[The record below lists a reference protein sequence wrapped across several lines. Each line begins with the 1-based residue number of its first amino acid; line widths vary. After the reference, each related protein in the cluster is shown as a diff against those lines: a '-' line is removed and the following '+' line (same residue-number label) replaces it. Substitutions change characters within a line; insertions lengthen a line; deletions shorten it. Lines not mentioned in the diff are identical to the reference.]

1 MKILGTEGGKPKAAH
16 RPPERK
22 RLLPGI
28 VFQQNWSEADIRA
41 ARRHV
46 RFTKALSRMSAKGQQ
61 QTFRSAIAC
70 PSLSVLTSYSLF
82 GD

>member
-1 MKILGTEGGKPKAAH
+1 VRSAAI
-16 RPPERK
+16 PANAM
-22 RLLPGI
+22 I
-28 VFQQNWSEADIRA
+28 WWSIII
-41 ARRHV
+41 ARHSELA
-46 RFTKALSRMSAKGQQ
+46 RFGSK